1 MRMIKA
7 TKLIKKDKTI
17 SQLLDDPGCS
27 SPAASELVEELL
39 VELLVAL
46 LASHRQEDVAADEL
60 VDHLAVRREALR
72 QGGVSWVQDEGRS
85 PHLEDHVLVVLKLD
99 HHVPCL
105 PVHVPRLVLGKSDVQ
120 FNFRL
125 ILLLYCCWEPS
136 WWSSARS

>member
-1 MRMIKA
+1 MIK
-7 TKLIKKDKTI
+7 TTRLNKKDKTV
-17 SQLLDDPGCS
+17 SLLLDDQGCS
-27 SPAASELVEELL
+27 SPAAGELVEELL

-46 LASHRQEDVAADEL
+46 LAPHGQEDVAADEL
-60 VDHLAVRREALR
+60 VDHLAVRREALQ

-105 PVHVPRLVLGKSDVQ
+105 PVHIPRLVFGKSDVQ

-125 ILLLYCCWEPS
+125 ILLLLLGTFMVE
-136 WWSSARS
+136 

>member
-1 MRMIKA
+1 MNDDVDENDQKV

-27 SPAASELVEELL
+27 SPAAGELVEELL

-46 LASHRQEDVAADEL
+46 FAPHGQEDVAADEL
-60 VDHLAVRREALR
+60 VDHLAVRREAL
-72 QGGVSWVQDEGRS
+72 QQEGVSWVQDEGRS

-99 HHVPCL
+99 HHVPRL
-105 PVHVPRLVLGKSDVQ
+105 PVHVPRLVLGNSDIQ

-125 ILLLYCCWEPS
+125 ILLLLLGTFMVE
-136 WWSSARS
+136 